1 MSYKFQTIPTIF
13 KLNKELQN
21 VQLVEYFYSLSSL
34 RIVIVVN
41 CNNHSMVMIYHFLQI
56 LYV

>member
-34 RIVIVVN
+34 RIVIVLN
-41 CNNHSMVMIYHFLQI
+41 CNNHSMVMIYYFLQI